1 MLNEADADP
10 SNDVYETDPVDIVVE
25 VRNADGSVVY
35 TSETLKT
42 TQPLDKMEWQ
52 SAKVSL
58 PNVAPGQRIAIHPL
72 DMAPGSDVVTR
83 WYIDNIV
90 VSSK

>member
-1 MLNEADADP
+1 MLNATDADL

-25 VRNADGSVVY
+25 VLEGDAVVY

-42 TQPLDKMEWQ
+42 SLPLGKMEWQ

-72 DMAPGSDVVTR
+72 DMAPGSKVVTR